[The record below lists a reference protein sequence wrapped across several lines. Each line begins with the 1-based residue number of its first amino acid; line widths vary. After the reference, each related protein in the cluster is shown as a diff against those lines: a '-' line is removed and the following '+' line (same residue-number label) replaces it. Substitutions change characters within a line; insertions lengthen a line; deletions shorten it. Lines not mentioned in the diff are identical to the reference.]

1 MRYLDASIPLGVM
14 LRAPKNKLDDLME
27 IMTRISDGEER
38 VATTIFTLAEI
49 AHILERAK
57 KPKNEIK
64 KYLSAFLGCS
74 GLKLVGAENRAM
86 SDKILEL
93 YDKYDV
99 DFIDAHHI
107 LTMRK
112 MRIKE
117 IYSLDTNYDKFG
129 DIIRLEK

>member
-14 LRAPKNKLDDLME
+14 LRAPKAKLDDMRE
-27 IMTRISDGEER
+27 IMLRISDGREK
-38 VATTIFTLAEI
+38 AITTIFTLAEI
-49 AHILERAK
+49 AHVLERAK
-57 KPKNEIK
+57 KPKNKIRE
-64 KYLSAFLGCS
+64 YLSAFLGCS
-74 GLKLVGAENRAM
+74 GLKLIGAENHAI

-93 YDKYDV
+93 YDKYDI
-99 DFIDAHHI
+99 DFIDAHHV

-117 IYSLDTNYDKFG
+117 IYSQDAHYDKFN